1 MKLQALASMMFV
13 GALLFVGA
21 AKQDSTTT
29 IKVVERAV
37 NDTVTDLGPEGD
49 SVGDILTF
57 ANEVYDEANAEKVG
71 SDNGYC
77 IRTVVGAAWECNWTI
92 TLADGQ
98 IVVEGPFPTPAIRC
112 WRSRAGQ
119 KPMQARAGKCCCMP
133 ATPKVQS
140 TTSPTCSARSRCKM
154 ITGHWD

>member
-29 IKVVERAV
+29 IKVVERAA
-37 NDTVTDLGPEGD
+37 NDIVTDTGPEGD

-57 ANEVYDEANAEKVG
+57 ANEVYDEANAEKIG
-71 SDNGYC
+71 TDNGYC
-77 IRTVVGAAWECNWTI
+77 IRTAVGAAWECNWTI

-98 IVVEGPFPTPAIRC
+98 IVVEGPFLDTGDSVLA
-112 WRSRAGQ
+112 
-119 KPMQARAGKCCCMP
+119 
-133 ATPKVQS
+133 
-140 TTSPTCSARSRCKM
+140 
-154 ITGHWD
+154 ITGGTKAYAGARGEMLLHARNPEGTEYDFTYVISP